1 MLLCGDILEVCLKYL
16 IKKLTVTQSSIHQ
29 THRFDCCFYD
39 YFIITLPKN
48 ILIENILDAF
58 FLHIEFGNKLIT
70 ALQRSLNAMLIRAT
84 TGSTPCS
91 CNPAK
96 LTPVDSRNS

>member
-70 ALQRSLNAMLIRAT
+70 ALQRSFKRHVDTCHYGIDSLFVLSRKT
-84 TGSTPCS
+84 DTG
-91 CNPAK
+91 
-96 LTPVDSRNS
+96 R

>member
-70 ALQRSLNAMLIRAT
+70 ALQRSFKRHVDTCHYGIDPLFVQSRKT
-84 TGSTPCS
+84 DTG
-91 CNPAK
+91 
-96 LTPVDSRNS
+96 R